1 MLIRSQDKKSIINL
15 DNIESVDICGYRVE
29 GLRNIYRDEENA
41 NTWYVAYS
49 GYEKTLFIGHYS
61 TEAKAIKVLDM
72 IQDFY
77 NAVELFRNLSGEE
90 HRRMAGNIPLHEYAD
105 IVRSVFQ
112 MPSDEEAEG

>member
-61 TEAKAIKVLDM
+61 TQAKSIKVLDM
-72 IQDFY
+72 IEDRY
-77 NAVELFRNLSGEE
+77 NNLETAKADRNPK
-90 HRRMAGNIPLHEYAD
+90 HFIPF
-105 IVRSVFQ
+105 VFQ
-112 MPSDEEAEG
+112 MPLDEEVEV